1 MEDLIQQIIEMDRKA
16 RDITN
21 SAQKEK
27 VDSEHEVLKRQ
38 EEIRDQLLKRAQR
51 RIMKLE
57 PQERAA
63 SDAAWE
69 EKQKRNKEQMDKM
82 NLLYAEK
89 GEEWVSEIVKRAL
102 VGGTS

>member
-1 MEDLIQQIIEMDRKA
+1 MKDLIQQIIEMDRKA

-63 SDAAWE
+63 SDAAWK
-69 EKQKRNKEQMDKM
+69 EKQKQNKEQMDKM

>member
-69 EKQKRNKEQMDKM
+69 EKQKQNKEQMDKM